1 MYDGSPVMD
10 DQLWIV
16 LLDKVR
22 ERCKQWGCLCRFAA
36 PKMKLGIPFTISKFM
51 QVESMWTP
59 KYDSEGRAEP
69 KFHWTIMS

>member
-1 MYDGSPVMD
+1 MYDGPPVMD

-22 ERCKQWGCLCRFAA
+22 QRCKQWGCLCRFAA
-36 PKMKLGIPFTISKFM
+36 PNNEAGNAVKTISKFM

-59 KYDSEGRAEP
+59 RYDSEG
-69 KFHWTIMS
+69 